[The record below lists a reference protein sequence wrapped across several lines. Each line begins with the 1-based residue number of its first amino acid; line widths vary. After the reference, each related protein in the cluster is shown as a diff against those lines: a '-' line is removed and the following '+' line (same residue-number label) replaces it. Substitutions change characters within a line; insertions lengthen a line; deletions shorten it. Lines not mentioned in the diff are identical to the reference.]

1 MDSAVV
7 AHRLSCSKAC
17 GILLTQGSNSR
28 LLHWHVNSYPLSQQG
43 RLRMSFYK
51 PKNLPL
57 CHTCTKIHP
66 EEVRQ

>member
-7 AHRLSCSKAC
+7 AHGLSCPKAR
-17 GILLTQGSNSR
+17 GVLLTQGPNSR
-28 LLHWHVNSYPLSQQG
+28 LLYWHVNSYPLSQQG
-43 RLRMSFYK
+43 SPRMSFYK

-57 CHTCTKIHP
+57 RHTGTKIHP